1 MATVYSRQTIQIA
14 LFKAL
19 NSTNVDDEVATNVV
33 DKMDG
38 HVAMKIDEATKGL
51 ESKIDTTNKLI
62 VVIGFILTALST
74 FGVVATVWLQ
84 LIR

>member
-1 MATVYSRQTIQIA
+1 MQIA
-14 LFKAL
+14 LFKTL
-19 NSTNVDDEVATNVV
+19 QSINIEDEVATNVV
-33 DKMDG
+33 YKMDG
-38 HVAMKIDEATKGL
+38 HVAMKIAEATKGL

-74 FGVVATVWLQ
+74 FGVAATVWLQ